1 MGKFPLN
8 SVTLHKNHTDMRY
21 QAYIISDKG
30 VDIKVV
36 NADSE
41 SEAMNIIF
49 ASTPESAVLRSIRPL
64 QA

>member
-1 MGKFPLN
+1 
-8 SVTLHKNHTDMRY
+8 MRY